1 MARDATLVFGMN
13 FVALAGCLAAIMK
26 LAIAIRMPTD
36 CFTVLLTV
44 VLSVSSFYT
53 YLDINIAASFRS
65 VPRAD
70 VLLCIATWLARLAIC
85 IPIAARTVN
94 HQQFLWVLLFIV
106 PPALTAPVTS
116 MLWGGGK
123 YLAVVGSVLLYLTV
137 PPVLGVLPYQ
147 SNYIYDNKSMTLF
160 YVVLG
165 AGLIFPAACA
175 QLWRKRSPVE
185 AAKHRKEY
193 SFLSVWALTAL
204 SFIAIYQVTPARRD
218 ASIISNMYYPFV
230 HPVESLECARNFW
243 QAFTVYMGMKLTT
256 AMVRKTLV
264 YTFNF
269 QAEHC
274 MDLYI
279 LHTCPNIFL
288 WLGLA
293 NSITSPDVTY
303 TKFWGVFMFFM
314 LPVVE
319 QSFIIKSFMHR
330 LIRQTTQSK
339 HITIEQ
345 LDVVWTVLKSVQ
357 ATCVDPDGEEVL
369 DLQGV
374 GAFLKYVEHL
384 TTGVKE
390 DVPEYM
396 VSALFELLDEDNSGF
411 VTKSELFT
419 YVSSVG
425 LVIDLNGKPRGAG
438 SEKPKERMLSKV
450 TNAVGLT
457 LELTSKSKFFS
468 KRLSQAT
475 AADLAAA
482 DRLIEEMRNREQN
495 TSIKMLSELDQA
507 KSKALNDLKVA
518 AAAHEPMVIERSAS
532 RLLPLHHEH
541 HVGGEGEH
549 GRRNTAAIGRI
560 NSGGIQKSNSVSS
573 IKKSDS
579 DAAPDVELA
588 ASDVQ
593 IAPPSPPREE
603 AAPAEPEQAAPAEPE
618 QAEPEQA
625 V

>member
-1 MARDATLVFGMN
+1 MARDATLVYGMN
-13 FVALAGCLAAIMK
+13 FVALAGCLAAIVK

-44 VLSVSSFYT
+44 ALSVSSFYT

-65 VPRAD
+65 VPRSN
-70 VLLCIATWLARLAIC
+70 VLLCMGTWLARLAIC

-123 YLAVVGSVLLYLTV
+123 YLAVVGSVLLYLVV

-185 AAKHRKEY
+185 SAKHRKEY

-230 HPVESLECARNFW
+230 HPVDSLECARNFW
-243 QAFTVYMGMKLTT
+243 QAFTVYMGMKVT
-256 AMVRKTLV
+256 AALVRKTLV
-264 YTFNF
+264 YTFNL

-274 MDLYI
+274 MDFYI

-314 LPVVE
+314 WPVVE

-369 DLQGV
+369 DLHGV
-374 GAFLKYVEHL
+374 GAFLKYVEQL

-396 VSALFELLDEDNSGF
+396 VSALFELLDEDGSGY

-457 LELTSKSKFFS
+457 SDLTSRSKFLS
-468 KRLSQAT
+468 KRLSQT
-475 AADLAAA
+475 TPADLAAA
-482 DRLIEEMRNREQN
+482 DRLITEMRSRDQT
-495 TSIKMLSELDQA
+495 TSIKLHAELEQA
-507 KSKALNDLKVA
+507 KSKVLKDLVLA
-518 AAAHEPMVIERSAS
+518 AAAHEPTVIERSAS
-532 RLLPLHHEH
+532 RLLPLHLA
-541 HVGGEGEH
+541 HVAGGAGEPARH
-549 GRRNTAAIGRI
+549 SSASIGR
-560 NSGGIQKSNSVSS
+560 VSS
-573 IKKSDS
+573 SGIKVSTSNASLGRTSSSSVKKSDS
-579 DAAPDVELA
+579 NAALDVELA
-588 ASDVQ
+588 ASDVE
-593 IAPPSPPREE
+593 IAPPSPAREEAREE
-603 AAPAEPEQAAPAEPE
+603 AAPAEPEQA
-618 QAEPEQA
+618 

>member
-1 MARDATLVFGMN
+1 MARDITLVYGMN
-13 FVALAGCLAAIMK
+13 FVALSGCLAAIIR
-26 LAIAIRMPTD
+26 LAISTKMPSE

-44 VLSVSSFYT
+44 ALSVSSFYT

-65 VPRAD
+65 VPRSNI
-70 VLLCIATWLARLAIC
+70 LLCIFTWLVRLAIC

-137 PPVLGVLPYQ
+137 PAVLGVLPYQ
-147 SNYIYDNKSMTLF
+147 KNYIYDNKSMTLF

-185 AAKHRKEY
+185 SAKHRKEY
-193 SFLSVWALTAL
+193 SFLSVWALVAL

-230 HPVESLECARNFW
+230 HQVESLECQRNFW
-243 QAFTVYMGMKLTT
+243 QAMTVYMGMKVTA
-256 AMVRKTLV
+256 AMVRKVFV
-264 YTFNF
+264 YSLNLP
-269 QAEHC
+269 AEHC

-293 NSITSPDVTY
+293 NSITSPDVSY
-303 TKFWGVFMFFM
+303 TKFWGVFLFFM
-314 LPVVE
+314 LPALE
-319 QSFIIKSFMHR
+319 QNFIIKSFMHR

-339 HITIEQ
+339 HITMEQ
-345 LDVVWTVLKSVQ
+345 LDVVWTVLKSVN
-357 ATCVDPDGEEVL
+357 ATCVDPMGEEVL
-369 DLQGV
+369 NLQGV
-374 GAFLKYVEHL
+374 GAFLKYVQQL

-396 VSALFELLDEDNSGF
+396 VAALFELLDDDNSGF
-411 VTKSELFT
+411 VSKSELFT

-425 LVIDLNGKPRGAG
+425 LVIDLNGKPRHSG
-438 SEKPKERMLSKV
+438 SEKPKERALAKLTTAAGLMPVSVTKRFSTTASALDLSNAERVIAELRERDKTASSALMAEIARSHTKV
-450 TNAVGLT
+450 MKDLSTAVAQASPEVVPRVSSRM
-457 LELTSKSKFFS
+457 LELHQVSARLPRNSSVESLARDSSVKSLARDSSNDLHKSEPTFEVTVPSRRTSE
-468 KRLSQAT
+468 
-475 AADLAAA
+475 AAA
-482 DRLIEEMRNREQN
+482 PPP
-495 TSIKMLSELDQA
+495 
-507 KSKALNDLKVA
+507 VA
-518 AAAHEPMVIERSAS
+518 EAPE
-532 RLLPLHHEH
+532 
-541 HVGGEGEH
+541 GG
-549 GRRNTAAIGRI
+549 
-560 NSGGIQKSNSVSS
+560 
-573 IKKSDS
+573 D
-579 DAAPDVELA
+579 
-588 ASDVQ
+588 
-593 IAPPSPPREE
+593 E
-603 AAPAEPEQAAPAEPE
+603 A
-618 QAEPEQA
+618 